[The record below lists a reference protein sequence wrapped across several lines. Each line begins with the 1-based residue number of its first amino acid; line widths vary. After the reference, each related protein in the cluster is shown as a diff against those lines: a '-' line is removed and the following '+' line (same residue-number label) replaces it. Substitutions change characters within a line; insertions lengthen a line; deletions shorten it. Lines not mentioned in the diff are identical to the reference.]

1 GGGKDSLVDLNRTG
15 TPLLEIVS
23 QPDLASPEE
32 AKAYLEEIR
41 LLMGELEVSDCEM
54 QEGSLRCDANVN
66 VHVPLGGDGLAAT
79 PIVEVQNLKSFR
91 AVERAMKYEAQRQY
105 HEFRDKIGKEW
116 ELIPGPGVQKVGR
129 RQGGDLVP
137 VAKATAGWD
146 EARGVTVVQRR
157 KEEAADYRYF
167 PEPHPGPVVVDAAWL
182 EGVRATLGELPAAER
197 ARLREQY
204 GLSAYDAGVL
214 TRQGRALV
222 AYFEEVARGCGDA
235 KEASNWTTNQVL
247 ATLNETKTD

>member
-1 GGGKDSLVDLNRTG
+1 
-15 TPLLEIVS
+15 
-23 QPDLASPEE
+23 
-32 AKAYLEEIR
+32 
-41 LLMGELEVSDCEM
+41 
-54 QEGSLRCDANVN
+54 
-66 VHVPLGGDGLAAT
+66 
-79 PIVEVQNLKSFR
+79 
-91 AVERAMKYEAQRQY
+91 
-105 HEFRDKIGKEW
+105 
-116 ELIPGPGVQKVGR
+116 
-129 RQGGDLVP
+129 
-137 VAKATAGWD
+137 AKATAGWD

-167 PEPHPGPVVVDAAWL
+167 PEPDLVPVVVDAAWL
-182 EGVRATLGELPAAER
+182 EGVRATLGELPAAQR

-247 ATLNETKTD
+247 ATLNETKTDIRSFPIPPDRLAELVREVKATGLNMQRAREV